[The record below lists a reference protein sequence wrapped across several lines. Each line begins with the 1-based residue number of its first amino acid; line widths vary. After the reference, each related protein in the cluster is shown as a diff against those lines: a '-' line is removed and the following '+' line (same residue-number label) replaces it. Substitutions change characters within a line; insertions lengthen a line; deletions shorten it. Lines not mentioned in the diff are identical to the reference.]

1 MKVIKTRLTVRLM
14 LSPQAIK
21 IGNVAREM
29 VMKID
34 VSYDVTS
41 VVPELVVVIVVVLI
55 HCAPLL
61 WVVGTK
67 L

>member
-29 VMKID
+29 VMKMD
-34 VSYDVTS
+34 VSSDVTS
-41 VVPELVVVIVVVLI
+41 VVSELVVAVVVLI
-55 HCAPLL
+55 HGSPLF